1 MATETITVY
10 GVRSTQLRHGKRTV
24 VVDTAPGHE
33 TDRHWHENLAE
44 AERQW
49 QESVGL
55 TPDAHLVARTVTTSD
70 WYGI

>member
-1 MATETITVY
+1 MATQTSTEY
-10 GVRSTQLRHGKRTV
+10 GVQSTQVRHGERTT
-24 VVDTAPGHE
+24 VVDTAPGYE
-33 TDRHWHENLAE
+33 TDRHWNESLAE

-55 TPDAHLVARTVTTSD
+55 TPDAQLVARTVTTSD